1 MEQTLTRTKFLVT
14 LSKTG
19 NQWKSDKQFKK
30 IMQRMEQ
37 GKNLKKK
44 EFDKFWS
51 ILQKNSK
58 LTN

>member
-14 LSKTG
+14 LSKTR
-19 NQWKSDKQFKK
+19 NQWKNDKQFKK
-30 IMQRMEQ
+30 IIQKMEQ

-51 ILQKNSK
+51 ILQKSSK

>member
-1 MEQTLTRTKFLVT
+1 MEQTLTRARFLVT
-14 LSKTG
+14 LGKTR
-19 NQWKSDKQFKK
+19 NQWKNDRQFNK
-30 IMQRMEQ
+30 IMQKMEK

-51 ILQKNSK
+51 ILQGSSK